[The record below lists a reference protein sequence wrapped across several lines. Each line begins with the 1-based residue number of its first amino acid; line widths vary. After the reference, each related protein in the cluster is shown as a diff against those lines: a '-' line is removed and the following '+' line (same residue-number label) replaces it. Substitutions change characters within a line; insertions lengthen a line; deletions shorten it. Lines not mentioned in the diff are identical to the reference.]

1 MSEQANAL
9 IDIVEPAVPV
19 AEASGTWLWLVLAVV
34 VVLALLFAA
43 RFLWKYKLPGYR
55 AVQHL
60 RKLHQ
65 QLHAKTHTPH
75 ESALMV
81 ALELRHNLGV
91 KRLRA
96 DILPEQVHP
105 HDHARWPVFMQQL
118 DDLLYQHAPDL
129 SADKLDALF
138 KQAEYWL
145 RRYSRKSNL
154 KKLDT

>member
-1 MSEQANAL
+1 MSEQTNAL
-9 IDIVEPAVPV
+9 IDIVEPAAPV
-19 AEASGTWLWLVLAVV
+19 AEASGSWLWLVLSVV

-43 RFLWKYKLPGYR
+43 KFFWKYKLPAYR
-55 AVQHL
+55 AVKHL

-65 QLHAKTHTPH
+65 QLHAKEHTPH

-96 DILPEQVHP
+96 DILPAQVHP
-105 HDHARWPVFMQQL
+105 RDHARWPEFMQQL
-118 DDLLYQHAPDL
+118 DDVLYQHAPDL
-129 SADKLDALF
+129 GVDKLDALF
-138 KQAEYWL
+138 EQAEYWL